1 MYLVIATGK
10 DTSVITNEKANF
22 KLLSE
27 KVGIGYYYMKKF
39 ILIYLTRCCY

>member
-10 DTSVITNEKANF
+10 DTSVIANEKANF

-27 KVGIGYYYMKKF
+27 KVGIGYYMKKL
-39 ILIYLTRCCY
+39 ILICLTRCCY